1 MHYLRVIIHD
11 VPLDYLVISDDSFL
25 NAQLTMSNYEIRAR
39 KDRDKY
45 GGGLIEFVRK
55 RGSNLL
61 RSNHLKQKLD
71 HL

>member
-55 RGSNLL
+55 GGSNLL